1 MISAVDEIPKPA
13 RIRELYQSLDT
24 GVHFLQQLYYLYLNT
39 KFGESSTDWPG
50 TYACPWKLLKTQSS
64 IYDAAIRSRN
74 KIAFVADGGWHFSY
88 TGGPEFIFSKL
99 QSFAHTE
106 WVHMTIQDIQKRFDT
121 LSDPI
126 ERSSGM
132 KFQGYDA
139 LENMPL
145 TVQNNTHRYSQYLIN
160 I

>member
-1 MISAVDEIPKPA
+1 
-13 RIRELYQSLDT
+13 LY
-24 GVHFLQQLYYLYLNT
+24 FNT
-39 KFGESSTDWPG
+39 KFGEASTDWPG
-50 TYACPWKLLKTQSS
+50 TYVCPWRLLKSKSS

-74 KIAFVADGGWHFSY
+74 TIAFVEDGGWHFSY

-106 WVHMTIQDIQKRFDT
+106 WVHMTIQDIQKRFNT

-132 KFQGYDA
+132 KFRGYDT
-139 LENMPL
+139 LDNMPS
-145 TVQNNTHRYSQYLIN
+145 TVQNNMSRYSQYFIN